1 VKLRK
6 LLLADAHSHSSEAST
21 SVSSDLGPTQS
32 PKPSDR
38 KLTKEELGG
47 LSPGDRRVYLIMY
60 VTTKDLVYIFSLKL
74 RINRKYPQQY
84 MYFVGVTKLQ
94 KEWTANQH
102 RFAVH

>member
-1 VKLRK
+1 MKLRK

-47 LSPGDRRVYLIMY
+47 LSPGDRRVYLITY

-74 RINRKYPQQY
+74 RINRKYPQEY
-84 MYFVGVTKLQ
+84 MYCVGVTKLQ